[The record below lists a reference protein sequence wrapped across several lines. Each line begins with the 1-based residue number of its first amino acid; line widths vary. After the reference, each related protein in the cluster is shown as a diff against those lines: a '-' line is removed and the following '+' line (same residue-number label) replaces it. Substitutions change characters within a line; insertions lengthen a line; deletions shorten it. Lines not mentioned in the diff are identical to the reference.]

1 MTDRTKERVNP
12 LPLWADIPTG
22 REPYQDSLRIEGKP
36 IDGEGELQA
45 ILLKLIAAARSPSL
59 AARGFPARQYLGD
72 GLTVSV
78 RARPQGGILLQ
89 ISRNDAFPAMAEWDR
104 VVDALPDGWPQIGPI
119 NAGEKDGRYWE
130 AAAFED
136 WDGQT

>member
-1 MTDRTKERVNP
+1 
-12 LPLWADIPTG
+12 
-22 REPYQDSLRIEGKP
+22 
-36 IDGEGELQA
+36 
-45 ILLKLIAAARSPSL
+45 
-59 AARGFPARQYLGD
+59 
-72 GLTVSV
+72 
-78 RARPQGGILLQ
+78 
-89 ISRNDAFPAMAEWDR
+89 